1 MHDAVNNMT
10 IMDCY
15 CYGGALSDQ
24 ASHGHEG
31 EGRAAV
37 ERQNMIISPPQQHRL
52 GWGEGVT

>member
-24 ASHGHEG
+24 VMKGKE
-31 EGRAAV
+31 
-37 ERQNMIISPPQQHRL
+37 ERQ
-52 GWGEGVT
+52 